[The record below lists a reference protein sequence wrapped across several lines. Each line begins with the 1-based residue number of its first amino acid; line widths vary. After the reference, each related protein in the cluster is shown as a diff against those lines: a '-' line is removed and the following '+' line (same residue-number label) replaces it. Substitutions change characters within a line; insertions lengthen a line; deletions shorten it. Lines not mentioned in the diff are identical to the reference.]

1 MKQGTTPTHIFLIPF
16 DTSTITNLAI
26 LYAQGDSVILRKEL
40 ADCTLEGQEIKVTLT
55 QEETFLFDNK
65 KDAKIQ
71 LHVLVAGE
79 NALVSDI
86 YTVSVDKCLDDEV
99 LT

>member
-1 MKQGTTPTHIFLIPF
+1 MKQGTTPTHTFQIPF
-16 DTSTITNLAI
+16 DSSVITNLAI

-40 ADCTLEGQEIKVTLT
+40 ADCSLEGKEIKVTLT
-55 QEETFLFDNK
+55 QEETFLFDHK

-71 LHVLVAGE
+71 LHVLLAGN

-86 YTVSVDKCLDDEV
+86 YTVSIDKCLDDEV
-99 LT
+99 LI